1 MMLASQPSVRIGGR
15 KLREYLTGYIM
26 IAPATILVF
35 LFGIFPVGFA
45 IYVSLFKWRLKQ
57 GDYIGL
63 ANYQG
68 AIGSLVYLLIF
79 ALSLGALYAA
89 YAAVRSIYRLAVE
102 SGERP
107 WLLAFPGLL
116 FAAAVLSFVR
126 WTVLLLPQIL
136 GIADKIIGKEK
147 TRQLFIDLLTQAFRA
162 ESVYPA
168 FWIFI
173 WITLAALF
181 LALLGRGLWR
191 TPRNLTYQIQF
202 GLAWLAAFIGAFL
215 AWYTYTQVSLAY
227 QNASAGGSDP
237 GIWPQA
243 ITISS
248 GVLLLWL
255 AWKVWKSIPNLDSDR
270 SFWLRLISAVIL
282 MVGGWLLIGEIPV
295 ILASGD
301 SAVWEGLKVTL
312 FYSLGTIP
320 FQLSISIVMAVL
332 LFQRLKG
339 SEFFRMLFFLPY
351 VTPAVASAAVFRQ
364 LFSIRL
370 QAPVNAIMRLLGFAP
385 LKWLSEPNGI
395 FTLIGNR
402 WGFQVPSWAA
412 GPSLALVVICM
423 YSIWTFVGYNT
434 VIYLAGLGNIP
445 TELVEAAEIDG
456 AGRWQVFRHITL
468 PLLSPTTYFLSLIAI
483 IGTFKAF
490 NHIWVMRQDLALG
503 TTDTFSVV
511 IFNEF
516 FDKLRFGYASALAL
530 VLFAVIISLTYIN
543 NKVQGSKVFYG

>member
-1 MMLASQPSVRIGGR
+1 
-15 KLREYLTGYIM
+15 M

-107 WLLAFPGLL
+107 WLLAFPGLF

-168 FWIFI
+168 FWVFI

-181 LALLGRGLWR
+181 LVLLGHGLWR

-202 GLAWLAAFIGAFL
+202 GLAWFAAFIGAFL

-227 QNASAGGSDP
+227 QNASASGGDP

-243 ITISS
+243 ITIGS

-301 SAVWEGLKVTL
+301 GAVWEGLKVTL

-412 GPSLALVVICM
+412 GPSLALVVICF

-445 TELVEAAEIDG
+445 NELVEAAEIDG

-543 NKVQGSKVFYG
+543 NKVQGSRVFYG